1 MLNFNSENVQSSITK
16 FEHMLKTN
24 HVYFFDA
31 QEFED
36 IIVHYLGFGDTQL
49 AKKALRMG
57 LDQHPSNIEL
67 MMLQS
72 EIFILDEKFDNA
84 IELLNYIQKI
94 APLEEEIALQ
104 KATIASKT
112 GDHKGSIE
120 FLHTALEFS
129 EDPVEIWN
137 LLGME
142 HLLAE
147 EYEDAE
153 YFFKN
158 CLLNNFED
166 YPALYNLLYCYEQ
179 LNKDEEAIA
188 SLNQVLEVDPYCEVA
203 WLQLGKLFVKMGQ
216 TKEALSAFEFAIISD
231 DTFTGAYIEKGKI
244 LERIGRI
251 NEAIENYEVALNT
264 TEPSAFVFQ
273 SIGRCHEKL
282 GNDRLAQKF
291 YLKSVQA
298 EPTNEKGWESL
309 INHHVQNENYK
320 KAQHYLDSALE
331 VNSDSFLLWIQSTE
345 IHKAQKQ
352 NEKALAGYEKILDM
366 GYFEHNFLLDYIDLY
381 LEMEQWQNAYQVAQ
395 TAFKGYPESN
405 ELKLRLG
412 GCSLIAGKPE
422 EAKFHLNPSQLQK
435 QDIDLILQLF
445 SKSDLS
451 LFRPFMSE

>member
-1 MLNFNSENVQSSITK
+1 MLNYNSENAQSSITK

-31 QEFED
+31 QEFEN
-36 IIVHYLGFGDTQL
+36 IIVHYLGFGDNQL
-49 AKKALRMG
+49 AKKALKMG
-57 LDQHPSNIEL
+57 LAQHPSNIEL

-72 EIFILDEKFDNA
+72 EIFILDEKFENA
-84 IELLNYIQKI
+84 IELLNYIQKL

-112 GDHKGSIE
+112 GNHKASIE
-120 FLHTALEFS
+120 FLHVALEFS

-158 CLLNNFED
+158 CLSDNPED

-179 LNKDEEAIA
+179 LKKDDEAIA
-188 SLNQVLEVDPYCEVA
+188 SLNEVLEVDPYCEVA
-203 WLQLGKLFVKMGQ
+203 WLQLGKLFNKLGR

-231 DTFTGAYIEKGKI
+231 DTFTGAYIEKGKM
-244 LERIGRI
+244 LERIGRT

-264 TEPSAFVFQ
+264 IEPSAFVFQ

-291 YLKSVQA
+291 YLKSVQT

-309 INHHVQNENYK
+309 INFHVQLENFK
-320 KAQHYLDSALE
+320 KAKHYLKSALE
-331 VNSDSFLLWIQSTE
+331 VNSDSFLLWIQSAK
-345 IHKAQKQ
+345 IYKALNQ
-352 NEKALAGYEKILDM
+352 NKKALASYEKTLDL
-366 GYFEHNFLLDYIDLY
+366 GYFDHSFLLDYIDVY
-381 LEMEQWQNAYQVAQ
+381 LEMKLWYDAYQVAQ
-395 TAFKGYPESN
+395 TAFKGYPESK
-405 ELKLRLG
+405 EVKLRLG
-412 GCSLIAGKPE
+412 GCSLILGKFE
-422 EAKFHLNPSQLQK
+422 EANYHLIPTEIQN
-435 QDIDLILQLF
+435 QDLDLINQLF
-445 SKSDLS
+445 HKADLALFNQFFSK
-451 LFRPFMSE
+451 